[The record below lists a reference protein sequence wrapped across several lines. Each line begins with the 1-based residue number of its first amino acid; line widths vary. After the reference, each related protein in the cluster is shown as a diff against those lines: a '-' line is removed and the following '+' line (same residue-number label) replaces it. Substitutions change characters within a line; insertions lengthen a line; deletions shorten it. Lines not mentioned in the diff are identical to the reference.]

1 MRLKGKVA
9 LISGGAR
16 GQGKV
21 EAQLFSKEGAKVI
34 LGDILD
40 DLGQEVA
47 KDIQDTGGEATYV
60 HLDVTNETDW
70 KSSIEIVLKK
80 YGRLDILVNNA
91 GILIRKGIEDTTSED
106 WSRIMACL
114 LYTSP
119 SPRDS

>member
-9 LISGGAR
+9 LISGGAK

-47 KDIQDTGGEATYV
+47 KDIQETGGAATYV
-60 HLDVTNETDW
+60 HLDVTNQTDW

-80 YGRLDILVNNA
+80 
-91 GILIRKGIEDTTSED
+91 IRAF
-106 WSRIMACL
+106 R
-114 LYTSP
+114 YTCK
-119 SPRDS
+119 